1 MSDTKSP
8 ARSDTL
14 HITSQTFHWKLS
26 TSDLRATKLGH
37 TMLSIILWPRLFAD
51 TTEAIMTTRKRE
63 GGTEVLRGRF
73 MSVHVD
79 HHRVTVHLTD
89 DKACDVWWQYLIFQI
104 QYLDI

>member
-1 MSDTKSP
+1 
-8 ARSDTL
+8 
-14 HITSQTFHWKLS
+14 
-26 TSDLRATKLGH
+26 
-37 TMLSIILWPRLFAD
+37 
-51 TTEAIMTTRKRE
+51 MTTRKRE